1 LSLKQVK
8 GIRMQLLEQLP
19 QLSEPEQTRVDRVV
33 ETLTVLGTHGENVAE
48 LAHDARNMVTALD
61 LYCDLLAEPGVLAA
75 PFVHYA
81 GELRLVT
88 SACRRLVDKLVALDF
103 SPARLDNLI
112 RATDDVMSVKPRS
125 RHWKTVPTEPITNL
139 ASELLAIRS
148 LLGSLAGP
156 TIGLTID
163 VQGGAVPV
171 QMTAEDLTRILVNL
185 VKNAA
190 EAMSAVGRIHIT
202 LRESCGEAEDCPEV
216 TLNVEDNGPGLT
228 DKVLEEML
236 EPGGARRHTERSQ
249 AGDEWPVSHRGLGL
263 SITRSIVEA
272 AGGTFHA
279 ANRDPV
285 GACFQIELPVSK
297 SKVLK

>member
-202 LRESCGEAEDCPEV
+202 LR
-216 TLNVEDNGPGLT
+216 
-228 DKVLEEML
+228 
-236 EPGGARRHTERSQ
+236 
-249 AGDEWPVSHRGLGL
+249 
-263 SITRSIVEA
+263 
-272 AGGTFHA
+272 
-279 ANRDPV
+279 
-285 GACFQIELPVSK
+285 
-297 SKVLK
+297 